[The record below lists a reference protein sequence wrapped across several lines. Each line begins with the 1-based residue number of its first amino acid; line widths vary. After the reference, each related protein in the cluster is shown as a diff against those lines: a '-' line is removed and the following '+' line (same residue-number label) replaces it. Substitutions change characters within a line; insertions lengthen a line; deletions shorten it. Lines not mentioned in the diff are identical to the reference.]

1 MMMKWIV
8 AVFLCAGLFAAEPEK
23 SEWLTDLLT
32 AQAQAKAENK
42 RILLLFTGSDWCV
55 NCVKWDKEVFH
66 TPEFRDYAKINFVL
80 TMIDF
85 PDRKKLPKKQ
95 ERANDR
101 LKDQFKVTEYPL
113 ACVLDSKG
121 KELGRF
127 QYSEGGFAKFK
138 KQVEAIH

>member
-1 MMMKWIV
+1 MKKWIL
-8 AVFLCAGLFAAEPEK
+8 ALFFCTGLVAAETEK
-23 SEWLTDLLT
+23 SEWLTDLPA
-32 AQAQAKAENK
+32 AQKLAKEENK

-55 NCVKWDKEVFH
+55 NCLKWDKEVFH
-66 TPEFRDYAKINFVL
+66 TAEFRDYARTNFVL

-95 ERANDR
+95 ERANDV
-101 LKDQFKVTEYPL
+101 LKDKFKVTEYPL

-127 QYSEGGFAKFK
+127 QYSEGGLEAFK
-138 KQVEAIH
+138 KKAEALR